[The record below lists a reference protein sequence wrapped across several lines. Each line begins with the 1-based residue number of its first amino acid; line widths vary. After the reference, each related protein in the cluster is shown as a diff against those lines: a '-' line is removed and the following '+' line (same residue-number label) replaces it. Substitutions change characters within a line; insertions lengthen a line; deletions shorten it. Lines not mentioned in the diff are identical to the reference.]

1 MNEIY
6 ESFSGYLTEDSKKFL
21 VAFSGG
27 LDSTV
32 LLYALKQALV
42 KEKLNKEI
50 LAIHVDHKQNK
61 NSKNWIEHCKKFCET
76 MQVSFACS
84 QIKSNKKALSENDLR
99 NLRYEVFSEYVDKN
113 STLFL
118 AHHLDDQI
126 ETFFFRIFRGTGMDG
141 IVGIPEERALNE
153 GRLVRPFLGLSKDL
167 LLSYAKKHK
176 LDFINDPS
184 NKDTSFDRNYIR
196 KNIIPK
202 IKNRWPNYENKVQ
215 SFIDIQ
221 KEYLG
226 VVETSH
232 DFSEAVLSKNSLNLR
247 KLIDE
252 KDSQKK
258 IILRKWIKLNG
269 LNSPNQK
276 VLDNLINIFIKTSKN
291 NSYFHWGAKG
301 KEGSVSMKKTKECL
315 VVSEL
320 I

>member
-6 ESFSGYLTEDSKKFL
+6 DSLSGYLTEDSKKFL

-32 LLYALKQALV
+32 LLYALKQALI

-61 NSKNWIEHCKKFCET
+61 NSKNWIEHCKNFCET
-76 MQVSFACS
+76 IQVSFACS
-84 QIKSNKKALSENDLR
+84 QIKSNQKALSENDLR
-99 NLRYEVFSEYVDKN
+99 NLRYEIFSEYVDKN

-167 LLSYAKKHK
+167 LLTYAKKHK

-202 IKNRWPNYENKVQ
+202 IKKRWPNYENKVQ

-226 VVETSH
+226 VAETSH
-232 DFSEAVLSKNSLNLR
+232 DFSDAELSKNTLNLK

-258 IILRKWIKLNG
+258 IILRKWIKFND
-269 LNSPNQK
+269 LNSPNRK

-301 KEGSVSMKKTKECL
+301 KKGSVSIKKTKECL

-320 I
+320 N

>member
-6 ESFSGYLTEDSKKFL
+6 ESFSGYLTKDSKKFL

-99 NLRYEVFSEYVDKN
+99 NLRYEIFSEFVDKN

-141 IVGIPEERALNE
+141 IVGIPEERAFNE

-167 LLSYAKKHK
+167 LLTYAKKHK
-176 LDFINDPS
+176 LDFIKDPS

-226 VVETSH
+226 VAETSH
-232 DFSEAVLSKNSLNLR
+232 DFSDAELSKNTLNLR

-301 KEGSVSMKKTKECL
+301 KKGSVSIKKTKECL

>member
-1 MNEIY
+1 
-6 ESFSGYLTEDSKKFL
+6 
-21 VAFSGG
+21 
-27 LDSTV
+27 
-32 LLYALKQALV
+32 
-42 KEKLNKEI
+42 
-50 LAIHVDHKQNK
+50 
-61 NSKNWIEHCKKFCET
+61 

-99 NLRYEVFSEYVDKN
+99 NLRYEIFSEFVDKN

-153 GRLVRPFLGLSKDL
+153 GRLVRPFLGLSKNL

-226 VVETSH
+226 LAETSH
-232 DFSEAVLSKNSLNLR
+232 DFSDAELSKNTLNLR

-276 VLDNLINIFIKTSKN
+276 ILDNLINIFIKTSKN

-301 KEGSVSMKKTKECL
+301 KKGSVSIKKTKECL

>member
-1 MNEIY
+1 
-6 ESFSGYLTEDSKKFL
+6 
-21 VAFSGG
+21 
-27 LDSTV
+27 
-32 LLYALKQALV
+32 
-42 KEKLNKEI
+42 
-50 LAIHVDHKQNK
+50 
-61 NSKNWIEHCKKFCET
+61 

-99 NLRYEVFSEYVDKN
+99 NLRYEIFSEFVDKN

-167 LLSYAKKHK
+167 LLTYAKKHK
-176 LDFINDPS
+176 LDFIKDPS

-226 VVETSH
+226 VAETSH
-232 DFSEAVLSKNSLNLR
+232 DFNDAELSKNTLNLK
-247 KLIDE
+247 KLNDE

-301 KEGSVSMKKTKECL
+301 KKGSVLIKKTKECL

>member
-1 MNEIY
+1 MRDERYKIF
-6 ESFSGYLTEDSKKFL
+6 EKVLKK
-21 VAFSGG
+21 
-27 LDSTV
+27 D
-32 LLYALKQALV
+32 
-42 KEKLNKEI
+42 EI
-50 LAIHVDHKQNK
+50 L
-61 NSKNWIEHCKKFCET
+61 F
-76 MQVSFACS
+76 MG
-84 QIKSNKKALSENDLR
+84 
-99 NLRYEVFSEYVDKN
+99 
-113 STLFL
+113 
-118 AHHLDDQI
+118 HHLDDQI

-153 GRLVRPFLGLSKDL
+153 GGLVRPFLGLSKDL

-226 VVETSH
+226 VAETSH
-232 DFSEAVLSKNSLNLR
+232 DFSDAELSKNTLNLR

-258 IILRKWIKLNG
+258 MILRKWIKLNG

-276 VLDNLINIFIKTSKN
+276 ILDNLINIFIKTSKN

-301 KEGSVSMKKTKECL
+301 KKGSVSIKKTKECL

>member
-1 MNEIY
+1 MCIR
-6 ESFSGYLTEDSKKFL
+6 D
-21 VAFSGG
+21 
-27 LDSTV
+27 
-32 LLYALKQALV
+32 
-42 KEKLNKEI
+42 
-50 LAIHVDHKQNK
+50 
-61 NSKNWIEHCKKFCET
+61 
-76 MQVSFACS
+76 
-84 QIKSNKKALSENDLR
+84 R
-99 NLRYEVFSEYVDKN
+99 
-113 STLFL
+113 
-118 AHHLDDQI
+118 
-126 ETFFFRIFRGTGMDG
+126 
-141 IVGIPEERALNE
+141 
-153 GRLVRPFLGLSKDL
+153 
-167 LLSYAKKHK
+167 
-176 LDFINDPS
+176 
-184 NKDTSFDRNYIR
+184 DTSFDRNYIR

-226 VVETSH
+226 VAETSH
-232 DFSEAVLSKNSLNLR
+232 DFSDAELSKNTLNLR

-301 KEGSVSMKKTKECL
+301 KKGSVSIKKTKECL